1 MATFV
6 FFHEFK
12 GNLGLKLFNLNTDTF
27 NAVLS
32 NVAPNAATDDELAD
46 ITQIANGNGYT
57 TGGVALTGVAW
68 AETGAG
74 TGIWKW
80 THDDF
85 SWTASAGSMADFRYV
100 VWYDDTSTND
110 KLIGYVDA
118 GSTISLAVGNTFT
131 ADVGSDGVF
140 QLS

>member
-12 GNLGLKLFNLNTDTF
+12 GNLGLNLFNLNTDTF
-27 NAVLS
+27 KAVLTNS
-32 NVAPNAATDDELAD
+32 APSAANDDELAD

-57 TGGVALTGVAW
+57 TGGVTLTGVAW

-85 SWTASAGSMADFRYV
+85 SWTAATGSMADFRYV

-110 KLIGYVDA
+110 KLVGYVDA